1 MPISLDLLTSQQAT
15 NVSYSYTE
23 RDTMFYGLAIG
34 MGRDPFDERELDY
47 VYERRGTLRA
57 VPSQAIT
64 VARHNLI
71 FEIGMN
77 VEKML
82 HGEQKLTL
90 HRPFPT
96 AAQLLADHR
105 VLSVADKGPERGVMI
120 ETESRVRLADGTPLF
135 DINNLYYARGDG
147 GMGSFGTQQRPP
159 HPMPQRAPDV
169 VRVTQTEPRQ
179 ALLYRLTGDRN
190 VIHGDPVIARKMG
203 FQAPILHGSCT
214 LALACR
220 EIVVVAC
227 DYDNTRMKTLGTR
240 FTNVVYPGE
249 RLETDIWVDA
259 GMVSFRTRAPERG
272 VVVLDHG
279 NCQIAPVEIST

>member
-1 MPISLDLLTSQQAT
+1 MSTTLDVLMSQQAT
-15 NVSYSYTE
+15 DAAYSYTE
-23 RDTMFYGLAIG
+23 RDTMLYSVAIG

-47 VYERRGTLRA
+47 VYERRGMLRA

-64 VARHNLI
+64 AARHNLI

-77 VEKML
+77 VEKFL

-96 AAQLLADHR
+96 SGELLADHR
-105 VLSVADKGPERGVMI
+105 VLSVTDKGVEKGLLI
-120 ETESRVRLADGTPLF
+120 ETESKIRLADGTPLF
-135 DINNLYYARGDG
+135 DINNLYFARGDG
-147 GMGSFGTQQRPP
+147 GIGSAGSRNQPV
-159 HPMPQRAPDV
+159 HSMPQRAPDL

-190 VIHGDPVIARKMG
+190 VIHGDPVIARQMG
-203 FQAPILHGSCT
+203 FKGPILHGSCT

-220 EIVVVAC
+220 EILVTVC
-227 DYDNTRMKTLGTR
+227 EHDNRRMKTLGTR
-240 FTNVVYPGE
+240 FTNLVYPGE
-249 RLETDIWVDA
+249 RLETDIWID
-259 GMVSFRTRAPERG
+259 GDQVSFQTRAPVRG

-279 NCQIAPVEIST
+279 NCEITR

>member
-1 MPISLDLLTSQQAT
+1 MPTTLNVLMSQQAKDT
-15 NVSYSYTE
+15 PYAYTE
-23 RDTMFYGLAIG
+23 RDTMLYGIAIG
-34 MGRDPFDERELDY
+34 MGRDPLDERELDY

-71 FEIGMN
+71 FDIGMN
-77 VEKML
+77 VEKFL

-96 AAQLLADHR
+96 SGELLADHH
-105 VLSVADKGPERGVMI
+105 VLSVADKGVDKGILI
-120 ETESRVRLADGTPLF
+120 ETVSKIRLADGTPLF
-135 DINNLYYARGDG
+135 DINNLYFARGDG
-147 GMGSFGTQQRPP
+147 GIGSAGKRQEPV
-159 HPMPQRAPDV
+159 HAIPQRAPDL

-179 ALLYRLTGDRN
+179 ALVYRLTGDSN
-190 VIHGDPVIARKMG
+190 VIHGDPVIARQMG
-203 FQAPILHGSCT
+203 FKGPVLHGSCT

-220 EIVVVAC
+220 EILITVC
-227 DYDNTRMKTLGTR
+227 EHDNTRIKTLGTR

-249 RLETDIWVDA
+249 RLETDIWVD
-259 GMVSFRTRAPERG
+259 GNQVSFRMRSLERG

-279 NCQIAPVEIST
+279 NCQIAV

>member
-1 MPISLDLLTSQQAT
+1 MPTTLDVLMSQQAT
-15 NVSYSYTE
+15 DAAYSYTE
-23 RDTMFYGLAIG
+23 RDTMLYSVAIG

-47 VYERRGTLRA
+47 VYERRGMLRA

-64 VARHNLI
+64 AARHNLI

-77 VEKML
+77 VEKFL

-96 AAQLLADHR
+96 SGELLADHR
-105 VLSVADKGPERGVMI
+105 VLSVTDKGVEKGLLI
-120 ETESRVRLADGTPLF
+120 ETESKIRLADGTPLF
-135 DINNLYYARGDG
+135 DINNLYFARGDG
-147 GMGSFGTQQRPP
+147 GIGSSGSRNQPV
-159 HPMPQRAPDV
+159 HSMPQRAPDL

-190 VIHGDPVIARKMG
+190 VIHGDPVIARQMG
-203 FQAPILHGSCT
+203 FKGPILHGSCT

-220 EIVVVAC
+220 EILVTVC
-227 DYDNTRMKTLGTR
+227 EHDNRRMKTLGTR
-240 FTNVVYPGE
+240 FTNLVYPGE
-249 RLETDIWVDA
+249 RLETDIWID
-259 GMVSFRTRAPERG
+259 GDQVSFQTRAPVRG

-279 NCQIAPVEIST
+279 NCEITR